1 MKLTKLGQE
10 TVNNDLQ
17 RKLSNLV
24 RTIIPSTQ
32 LLQIPHL
39 IYFHS

>member
-1 MKLTKLGQE
+1 MKLTKWGQE
-10 TVNNDLQ
+10 AVNDDLQ

-32 LLQIPHL
+32 LPQMPYL